1 MSRRGR
7 YLPPVALDDLIDAA
21 GFAEFDSMLTGM
33 GFELRNP
40 ARPFQHRNS
49 DLSFRFVWRRR
60 EPGFSTSIVRAIRVT
75 PARKQ

>member
-7 YLPPVALDDLIDAA
+7 HLPPVALDELIEAT
-21 GFAEFDSMLTGM
+21 GFSEFHDMLTGM

-40 ARPFQHRNS
+40 ARLFRHQNS
-49 DLSFRFVWRRR
+49 DLSFRLVWRRR
-60 EPGFSTSIVRAIRVT
+60 EPGLSTSIVRSIRIT